1 MYSLRVHLTP
11 QGGNPLSCPQS
22 RRYPLNLESF
32 GALKPTNVRRFPYP
46 KRLFSQFSP
55 ETSGLKQ
62 TAGLCH
68 FLPWGQHPCVVAAA
82 SQAPRAFP
90 AGPTPQCLWGWNCSA
105 GQGPTPSCSI
115 SALTEIPCATVQQHN
130 RAQAWIFS
138 WNTNSEW
145 LWRSAFHS
153 ILGCEQGRLRS
164 QSLLVLP
171 GCGDST
177 GWGMRDSALPAG
189 VHSQLFH
196 MGSVNDCITQ
206 DFLMENKSLLF
217 DGQIFV
223 LMDEAYFPAYHL
235 LLETQM
241 LERTGIFLWK
251 RERITSLSQLSGRR
265 WNINSPAQGTLDQI
279 NLFFKQLEDL

>member
-1 MYSLRVHLTP
+1 MYSLRVYLTP

-55 ETSGLKQ
+55 EISGLKQ

-105 GQGPTPSCSI
+105 GQGPSPSCSI

-145 LWRSAFHS
+145 LWRSVFHS

-171 GCGDST
+171 GCADST
-177 GWGMRDSALPAG
+177 GWGMRDSALPAEEFI
-189 VHSQLFH
+189 HSFSIWGQLRTVSHRTSWWKTKVF
-196 MGSVNDCITQ
+196 S
-206 DFLMENKSLLF
+206 
-217 DGQIFV
+217 
-223 LMDEAYFPAYHL
+223 LMDKFL
-235 LLETQM
+235 FWWMKL
-241 LERTGIFLWK
+241 IFQH
-251 RERITSLSQLSGRR
+251 ITYC
-265 WNINSPAQGTLDQI
+265 
-279 NLFFKQLEDL
+279 